1 MLVQKLVEDEFYQ
14 PISEAEVYA
23 VLNKKGKY
31 SQTDPLL
38 KLPRATSSQEIPDA
52 LALAES
58 VAHHT
63 PELQFRLLGYEP
75 SLEQIASKVSVL
87 KGKLQ
92 VIDEY
97 ILDHYQDYLTSVG

>member
-1 MLVQKLVEDEFYQ
+1 MSLLGRLKEMLVEKLVEDEFYQ

-23 VLNKKGKY
+23 ILNKKGKH
-31 SQTDPLL
+31 SQADPLL

-63 PELQFRLLGYEP
+63 PEL
-75 SLEQIASKVSVL
+75 
-87 KGKLQ
+87 
-92 VIDEY
+92 
-97 ILDHYQDYLTSVG
+97 